1 MHLHIPIQPPPPT
14 YFLPRPRSIL
24 EARKLAAVPNALL
37 STTQL
42 YLYSTG
48 PALATATSV
57 TMASIAILRP
67 YSAARLRLPVSS
79 SSFRPNNSFFATLLA
94 RRSFS
99 SYLVTPKELNE
110 ALKKNPP
117 SSISTDPRVIPLC
130 ASWFMPN
137 DPEGRTGI
145 QVFRQ
150 QRIPK
155 ARFFDLDK
163 VIDKHSDYPHMLPA
177 PKTFAAAMSE
187 LGIRRED
194 TVVVYDTKELGIF
207 SAPRVGWTLKVF
219 GHQNVHVLNNFRLWV
234 EEGHPVESGEMYTVE
249 CHPYPIP
256 EVDSD
261 KVASFEDVREI
272 ALDHNKEGAEGVQI
286 IDARS
291 NGRWTGADP
300 EPRPGLSSGH
310 MPGSINIPFN
320 EVLDPQT
327 KAFLPRDQLQKLF
340 ESKGVDPSKPIVST
354 CGTGVTAVVIDS
366 ALHEAGFGTPESR
379 KVYDGSWT

>member
-1 MHLHIPIQPPPPT
+1 
-14 YFLPRPRSIL
+14 
-24 EARKLAAVPNALL
+24 
-37 STTQL
+37 
-42 YLYSTG
+42 
-48 PALATATSV
+48 
-57 TMASIAILRP
+57 MASIAILRP
-67 YSAARLRLPVSS
+67 SSAARLRVPVS
-79 SSFRPNNSFFATLLA
+79 SSFRPKTSFFATSLS

-99 SYLVTPKELNE
+99 SYLVTPKELND

-130 ASWFMPN
+130 AAWFMPN
-137 DPEGRTGI
+137 DPDGRTGI

-219 GHQNVHVLNNFRLWV
+219 GHENVHILNNFRLWV
-234 EEGHPVESGEMYTVE
+234 DEGNATESGEMYTVE

-261 KVASFEDVREI
+261 KVASYEDVREI

-291 NGRWTGADP
+291 NGRWTGSDP

-310 MPGSINIPFN
+310 MPGSINIPFH

-327 KAFLPRDQLQKLF
+327 KTFLPKDHLKKLF
-340 ESKGVDPSKPIVST
+340 ESKGVDPTKPIVST
-354 CGTGVTAVVIDS
+354 CGTGVTAVVVET
-366 ALHEAGFGTPESR
+366 ALHEAGFGTPETR